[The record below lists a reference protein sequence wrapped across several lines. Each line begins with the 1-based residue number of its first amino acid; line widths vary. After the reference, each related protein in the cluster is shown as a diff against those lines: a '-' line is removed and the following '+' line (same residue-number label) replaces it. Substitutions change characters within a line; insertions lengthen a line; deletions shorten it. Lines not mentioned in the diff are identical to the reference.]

1 MLPGYPGPCSAP
13 ALGVSKL
20 IWINTTLNIESELRD
35 EKNFRSVI
43 SILTSSYQGICY
55 QTEDLE
61 YSWNQS
67 GCISELLYIS
77 IYREN
82 LQGLNI
88 WNMLIQFYTKFGI
101 GEVSGKF

>member
-1 MLPGYPGPCSAP
+1 M
-13 ALGVSKL
+13 
-20 IWINTTLNIESELRD
+20 
-35 EKNFRSVI
+35 I

-55 QTEDLE
+55 QTKDSE

-67 GCISELLYIS
+67 GCISEPLYIS